1 MVRRYRSGIA
11 LSQEGFGSDSNQ
23 SGGWISEYSRSLS
36 LSASLYGSGYVKHYT
51 ETSFGWIPRPDG
63 KFTPSQDFFH
73 ANRPD
78 GRSIYWKR
86 DGGRFTNEGEP
97 DEWAQKIAPPSG
109 PEYWIYY
116 SASTSEVE
124 QYSADGRR
132 LISLQTHD
140 GSRRVMNYSDGGNA
154 FLALDDSGNATSTP
168 IPGGKL
174 VEVADQFGRNLRFFY
189 DLKGRIAK
197 VSAPDSQFVRY
208 SYSQAGDLVR
218 VSYPDGSS
226 KNYLYNETGLVVYPR
241 SPGLLTGTVDE
252 AGGRFSTFQYDIRDR
267 IVQSSHTGG
276 VDQHGFAYFSTNSF
290 ISNQVRVTDPI
301 GTSRDYYATVINGVA
316 KSTGVSQPGGSGC
329 GASSS
334 AISYDANGNIASQ
347 TDFAGLKT
355 CHANDLN
362 RNLETARLE
371 GLAASSSCPSD
382 VAAAVPGAGQ
392 RKFSTQWH
400 PFWRLEARRAEP
412 KRITTRVYN
421 GQPDPTNGNAI
432 VSCAPLEAKLPD
444 GQPIA
449 VLCKQLEQPTTDST
463 GAAAFAAAADG
474 PARTW
479 SYTYNQYGQVLT
491 ADGPRT
497 DVADITTY
505 TYYPDSTANWTLG
518 DLKSVTNALGHVWN
532 YTQYDKA
539 GRLLAASDPNGSAY
553 TFTYTPRGW
562 LKTRSVAGQTTTFDY
577 TPWGGVARVTLPDG
591 TFTAYTWDAAH
602 RLTDISDSL
611 GNATH
616 LTLDNAGNITESST
630 TDPQGRV
637 ARRTR
642 TDFDALGRPWKHYDA
657 AGNVTETRH
666 DAEDRLNALVDA
678 KSRTTT
684 YTRDSLGR
692 VQGITNPLPSPGY
705 SGFNYDALDQLTRF
719 VAPNGATTTLTVDG
733 MGNIKQELSADR
745 GTVTA
750 TFDAAGNLLTRIDAR
765 GASTA
770 HTYDALDRRTQ
781 TQFKNSAGTVTQT
794 LAYTWDSAAG
804 CANGKGRLC
813 KLVDGAGTTT
823 FNYDSR
829 GNRISETRLDG
840 GSTYTTQY
848 TFNAADRLIAV
859 ITPTGTLLD
868 QALDGAGRVQS
879 QTTTQGG
886 TTAVVASAITYD
898 GAGAPTSL
906 MHAGGLPQVLQRNTD
921 GKLEASSLGNA
932 SVLMGILF
940 GQRFIP
946 NGGST
951 NFLVAMTPPQVGGT
965 IRLCRLDCLGPN
977 LLAEGSPVDGVRI
990 TGSIQGLPVG
1000 VHHLYAVFSPNPPF
1014 IATTSQ
1020 TRRLFVGIPPNRFFE
1035 DLLP

>member
-1 MVRRYRSGIA
+1 MANRKIGSQWRHSYDRQIKPLITNTISFATVTRASGRAFSYVTVNGLFISEA
-11 LSQEGFGSDSNQ
+11 DIPDVLQRLYDANGSPS
-23 SGGWISEYSRSLS
+23 GWIYFKPDNVTEIYDVSGRLLSIRSPSGRTETLAYDSVTGNLSSVTDNFGRSLAFHYD
-36 LSASLYGSGYVKHYT
+36 AS
-51 ETSFGWIPRPDG
+51 
-63 KFTPSQDFFH
+63 
-73 ANRPD
+73 
-78 GRSIYWKR
+78 
-86 DGGRFTNEGEP
+86 
-97 DEWAQKIAPPSG
+97 
-109 PEYWIYY
+109 
-116 SASTSEVE
+116 
-124 QYSADGRR
+124 
-132 LISLQTHD
+132 
-140 GSRRVMNYSDGGNA
+140 
-154 FLALDDSGNATSTP
+154 
-168 IPGGKL
+168 
-174 VEVADQFGRNLRFFY
+174 
-189 DLKGRIAK
+189 GRINR
-197 VSAPDSQFVRY
+197 VVDP
-208 SYSQAGDLVR
+208 AGAQVTYTYTASNNL
-218 VSYPDGSS
+218 STITYPDGTYKTYS
-226 KNYLYNETGLVVYPR
+226 YNESQNTIGANLP
-241 SPGLLTGTVDE
+241 SALTGIVDE
-252 AGGRFSTFQYDIRDR
+252 SGVRYATYQYDNVGRAVGEFLADNIASYRL
-267 IVQSSHTGG
+267 
-276 VDQHGFAYFSTNSF
+276 SF
-290 ISNQVRVTDPI
+290 GSGNTTVTDPL
-301 GTSRDYYATVINGVA
+301 GTARVYSFQSILGVT
-316 KSTGVSQPGGSGC
+316 KSLGQSKPGGSGC
-329 GASSS
+329 MAAASS
-334 AISYDANGNIASQ
+334 IVYDAKGNVTRR
-347 TDFAGLKT
+347 TDFSGNT
-355 CHANDLN
+355 TEYTYDTS
-362 RNLETARLE
+362 RNLET
-371 GLAASSSCPSD
+371 
-382 VAAAVPGAGQ
+382 
-392 RKFSTQWH
+392 K
-400 PFWRLEARRAEP
+400 RLEAWGREYQRTISTRWHGYWRYPMTIAEP
-412 KRITTRVYN
+412 RKITTYVYN
-421 GQPDPTNGNAI
+421 GDGG
-432 VSCAPLEAKLPD
+432 VLCAPSSATIPIGHTGTL
-444 GQPIA
+444 PIA
-449 VLCKQLEQPTTDST
+449 VLCKRIEQPTTDTT
-463 GAAAFAAAADG
+463 GAAGFNPTNDG

-479 SYTYNQYGQVLT
+479 TYTYNQYGQVLT

-532 YTQYDKA
+532 YTRYDKA
-539 GRLLAASDPNGSAY
+539 GRLLAASDPNGTAY

-602 RLTDISDSL
+602 RLTDISDNL

-678 KSRTTT
+678 KNRTTT
-684 YTRDSLGR
+684 YSRDTLGR
-692 VQGITNPLPSPGY
+692 VQSITNPLPSPGY

-719 VAPNGATTTLTVDG
+719 VAPNGATTTFTVDG
-733 MGNIKQELSADR
+733 LGNLKQELSADR

-750 TFDAAGNLLTRIDAR
+750 TFDAAGNLLTRTDAR
-765 GASTA
+765 GASAA
-770 HTYDALDRRTQ
+770 HTYDALDRRTR
-781 TQFKNSAGTVTQT
+781 TQLKNSAGTVKQT
-794 LAYTWDSAAG
+794 LTYTWDSAAG

-840 GSTYTTQY
+840 GTSYTTQY

-859 ITPTGTLLD
+859 IAPTGTLLD

-886 TTAVVASAITYD
+886 STTVVASAITYD
-898 GAGAPTSL
+898 GAGTPTQL
-906 MHAGGLPQVLQRNTD
+906 MHAGGLLPQILQRNTD
-921 GKLEASSLGNA
+921 GKLEASSLGNN

-946 NGGST
+946 SGGST
-951 NFLVAMTPPQVGGT
+951 NFLVTMTPPQAGGT

-1000 VHHLYAVFSPNPPF
+1000 VHHLYAVFTPNPPF
-1014 IATTSQ
+1014 VAITSQ